1 MRSRV
6 SSMKCVGDLMAA
18 ACARPRS
25 AAGLTRI
32 RQGLFIGIACLGAWI
47 AAECESAR
55 AGTPAVVL
63 GPAEEIGLVEDFTA
77 DRQPL
82 WSGTSGSNVALA
94 MQAGYELPGVAGTL
108 LFVDVAKRDP
118 KLTDPGAHWLRIDRS
133 GLPAGAVPAGA
144 DGLRVALG
152 ARADSRW
159 WIEVRLGIAGGRSF
173 AKVIVDGG
181 LPAGRMIECD
191 VPWGEFRA
199 ADGAALTPADAVKLR
214 GISLTTSV
222 GAAAGLYVDR
232 ITAYRQERFTGWL
245 DLTASHA
252 ETQIYERGEK
262 VDLTFAVGGTPPA
275 EARGFRYEIRDYDGR
290 PAGGATV
297 ALTGTNAYRVDATP
311 AAVGYYEVRA
321 YWTGADAG
329 DLATTSCLRAEGT
342 LPTGIGTFAVLPCTR
357 DENIAMF
364 RQLGDRAFFGIHGDF
379 LGLGDLVGLSWRC
392 GYTGWKW
399 LEPLKPDRTN
409 GPADWAAHALAAS
422 SAPKHQVHILP
433 LRPNLGDE
441 VPDWARRKGAA
452 APPFAEWEDY
462 LAFVRDAVRVE
473 KGRYPE
479 QKPRLY
485 GGAWEINLNMPPYVS
500 QQPEFTAAEVAELF
514 RRTREVVKAE
524 DPDGLVLG
532 PCPSVLNGDWFE
544 KVFAAGVL
552 EHLDAIETH
561 GYMEGAYQPEE
572 NDYPGRL
579 ATLRALIRRHAG
591 GRELPIYVTELGR
604 SGLLGGRIAH
614 REQAEHL
621 VRMAIICKGEGVR
634 ACLPFYGIDFDR
646 SGRYG
651 FLFNKDVEPSPWST
665 RRCAPKP
672 LVNAFA
678 ACVRALE
685 GTEPA
690 GAVRGLGADVHG
702 YEFRGS
708 DRRVTAVWTTGKL
721 GTARLAAPQ
730 AVTVIDF
737 MGRARQVE
745 PVDGFVEVTVSGGAS
760 YVITH
765 STRELREEP

>member
-1 MRSRV
+1 MA
-6 SSMKCVGDLMAA
+6 MACLCTCMAA
-18 ACARPRS
+18 GR
-25 AAGLTRI
+25 
-32 RQGLFIGIACLGAWI
+32 
-47 AAECESAR
+47 ESAQ
-55 AGTPAVVL
+55 ASTPAFVL

-108 LFVDVAKRDP
+108 LFVDVSKRDP
-118 KLTDPGAHWLRIDRS
+118 KLTDPGTHWLRIDRS
-133 GLPAGAVPAGA
+133 ALPDGVVPAGA
-144 DGLRVALG
+144 DGLRFALG

-191 VPWGEFRA
+191 VPWGEFRG

-214 GISLTTSV
+214 GIGITTSV
-222 GAAAGLYVDR
+222 GAAAGLYFDR

-262 VDLTFAVGGTPPA
+262 VDLTYTVGGTPPA
-275 EARGFRYEIRDYDGR
+275 AARGFRYEIRDYDGR

-297 ALTGTNAYRVDATP
+297 TLTGTNAYRVDATP
-311 AAVGYYEVRA
+311 SAVGYYEVRA
-321 YWTGADAG
+321 HWIGDDG
-329 DLATTSCLRAEGT
+329 RDLAATSCLRAEGT
-342 LPTGIGTFAVLPCTR
+342 LPTGIATFAVLPRTR

-364 RQLGDRAFFGIHGDF
+364 RRLGDRAFFGIHGDF
-379 LGLGDLVGLSWRC
+379 FGLGDLVGLSWRF
-392 GYTGWKW
+392 GYSGWKW
-399 LEPLKPDRTN
+399 VEPEKPDRTAGTAAWAAKAIVA
-409 GPADWAAHALAAS
+409 GPA
-422 SAPKHQVHILP
+422 PQHQRHILP
-433 LRPNLGDE
+433 LRANLGEDI
-441 VPDWARRKGAA
+441 PDWAKRSGEAA
-452 APPFAEWEDY
+452 SPWTGWDDY
-462 LAFVRDAVRVE
+462 LAFVRDSVRLE
-473 KGRYPE
+473 KVRYPH
-479 QKPRLY
+479 QQPRLY
-485 GGAWEINLNMPPYVS
+485 GGAWEINLNMKPYVS
-500 QQPEFTAAEVAELF
+500 QQPEFTPEDVVELF
-514 RRTREVVKAE
+514 HRIREAVKAE
-524 DPDGLVLG
+524 DPTGLVLG
-532 PCPSVLNGDWFE
+532 PCPSVLNMEWFE
-544 KVFAAGVL
+544 RAFAAGVL
-552 EHLDAIETH
+552 EHLDGIETH

-579 ATLRALIRRHAG
+579 ARLRALMRRYNG
-591 GRELPIYVTELGR
+591 GRELPIYLTELGR

-634 ACLPFYGIDFDR
+634 ICLPFYGIDFDR

-651 FLFNKDVEPSPWST
+651 FLFNKDVEPNPWTT

-678 ACVRALE
+678 ACVQALE
-685 GTEPA
+685 GTEPV
-690 GAVRGLGADVHG
+690 GAVGGLGADVHG
-702 YEFRGS
+702 YAFRGPS
-708 DRRVTAVWTTGKL
+708 RTVTAVWTTGKA
-721 GTARLAAPQ
+721 GTARLAATQ

-745 PVDGFVEVTVSGGAS
+745 PIGGFVEVAVSGGAC

-765 STRELREEP
+765 SSRERREQP